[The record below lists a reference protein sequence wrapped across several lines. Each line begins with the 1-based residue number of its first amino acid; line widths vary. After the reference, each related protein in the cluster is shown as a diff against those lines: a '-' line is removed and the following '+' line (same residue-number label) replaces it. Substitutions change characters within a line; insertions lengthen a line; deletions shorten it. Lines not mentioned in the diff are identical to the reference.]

1 MDRRAARTTV
11 RVLDD
16 AGDDLVQM
24 AREVRTGLLSSPKD
38 LSPWPK
44 YFYDVKGSELFEE
57 ITALPEY
64 YQTRTELSILE
75 AAGSSSSS
83 GAARRARR
91 VPCSTR

>member
-16 AGDDLVQM
+16 AGDDLEQM

-44 YFYDVKGSELFEE
+44 YFYDVKGSELF
-57 ITALPEY
+57 
-64 YQTRTELSILE
+64 
-75 AAGSSSSS
+75 
-83 GAARRARR
+83 
-91 VPCSTR
+91 